1 MKKAAILTVTAFAV
15 LAFMGFPCQAEPN
28 VIYGCYSKETGILRI
43 VSGSGD
49 CLSSVESPISW
60 NQTGPQGPAGPAG
73 PSGVLDISKIYYKV
87 CSKTETCA
95 CDHPEDIL
103 IAGGA
108 DCPNWPWEPGDVAHD
123 PVLAYSGPVH
133 NSTSGA
139 WSWVANCRL
148 LVTRNLARP
157 DAPFYITA
165 GVHPTLPST
174 IRLICARP

>member
-1 MKKAAILTVTAFAV
+1 MKKVAILTVTTLAV
-15 LAFMGFPCQAEPN
+15 LVFTEFPCHAEQN

-43 VSGSGD
+43 VGGPGD
-49 CLSSVESPISW
+49 CLSSIESPISW

-73 PSGVLDISKIYYKV
+73 PSGVLDISKIYYKQ
-87 CSKTETCA
+87 CTNIDTCA

-123 PVLAYSGPVH
+123 PVLAYSLPVH
-133 NSTSGA
+133 NPTSGA